1 MVKFDHIVA
10 NPDILGGK
18 PCVKDTRISVDF
30 ILELLASGA
39 SIPQIATNY
48 ASLSPEA
55 IKEAILY
62 ASHFMQND
70 IIIET
75 RKVA

>member
-1 MVKFDHIVA
+1 MIKFDHIIA
-10 NPDILGGK
+10 KPDILGGK
-18 PCVKDTRISVDF
+18 PCVKNTRISVEF

-39 SIPQIATNY
+39 SIPQIATSY
-48 ASLSPEA
+48 PSLLPEA

>member
-1 MVKFDHIVA
+1 MVKFDHIIA
-10 NPDILGGK
+10 NPEILGGK
-18 PCVKDTRISVDF
+18 PCIKNTRISVDF

-48 ASLSPEA
+48 PNLSPEA